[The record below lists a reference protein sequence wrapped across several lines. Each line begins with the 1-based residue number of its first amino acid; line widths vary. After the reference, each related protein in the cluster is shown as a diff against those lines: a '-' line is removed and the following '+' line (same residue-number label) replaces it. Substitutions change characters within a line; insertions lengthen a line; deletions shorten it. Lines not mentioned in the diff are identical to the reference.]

1 MAIALT
7 KIIQAPADELDTK
20 INAYLASLV
29 PGDDADPEDPVY
41 EVTAVSVVA
50 PAGGLPFAL
59 LSLSVQAAEE
69 SQPDDPQNDD
79 PQNDDPQN
87 DDPQAG
93 DPPAAND
100 NGGTGD

>member
-20 INAYLASLV
+20 INAYIASLV

-59 LSLSVQAAEE
+59 LSLSQKAAESE
-69 SQPDDPQNDD
+69 VTPDDGGNDGG
-79 PQNDDPQN
+79 NDGG
-87 DDPQAG
+87 DPQADGGQG
-93 DPPAAND
+93 D
-100 NGGTGD
+100 